1 VRLLTAPKD
10 ERGCVSSPLMR
21 RAVVAL
27 LMGLLAAGCG
37 GQADPSTT
45 IAAVTIGTTSG
56 TTTSP
61 PITAVASTTAAPTST
76 TVEPPPG
83 KNPLC
88 LKRARFGDPVESLY
102 TLPYP
107 VGEGYYLMQSYC
119 TSGYNVS
126 HGDQLAYD
134 FYMPVGSQLVA
145 ARGGWV
151 RLTRES
157 SPDNGEG
164 YTMENYIYIEHG
176 DGSVAF
182 YAHLMQHG
190 VDVEVGQ
197 WVDQGERIGYSGNSG
212 STRDTPHLHFGVY
225 RTWPQYEEMGVAV
238 NFRNADG
245 PLDTLGGLLVNR
257 LYTALPVEG

>member
-1 VRLLTAPKD
+1 M
-10 ERGCVSSPLMR
+10 RGSLPVIL
-21 RAVVAL
+21 VLGILV
-27 LMGLLAAGCG
+27 AGC
-37 GQADPSTT
+37 ADDGS
-45 IAAVTIGTTSG
+45 A
-56 TTTSP
+56 TTTM
-61 PITAVASTTAAPTST
+61 TAAATTTTTANATTTTKPPTT
-76 TVEPPPG
+76 TTTTEPPPG
-83 KNPLC
+83 KDPAC
-88 LKRARFGDPVESLY
+88 LKRAHFGEPAESDY
-102 TLPYP
+102 ILPYP

-225 RTWPQYEEMGVAV
+225 RTWPQYEEMGVAI